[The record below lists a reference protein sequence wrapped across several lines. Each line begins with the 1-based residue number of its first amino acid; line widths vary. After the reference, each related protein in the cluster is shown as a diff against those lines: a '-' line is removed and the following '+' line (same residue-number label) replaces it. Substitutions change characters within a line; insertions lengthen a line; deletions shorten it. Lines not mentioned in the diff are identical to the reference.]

1 MSPSVFHCHC
11 LKVKSST
18 TDMYH
23 GHQIIDPNHRSVDSG
38 SEHVIPANAAITAS
52 LGSLFWEDSSI
63 SSNADLR
70 FSYQSHRQRSRIFPC
85 ASSSD
90 FLPRPCPRQNVNT
103 YDLLF
108 SPSLLKSSI
117 ILIISFLPSLAST
130 FFPPRLILTF
140 SSARTCNSLFINKC
154 RIFRHTKTPQSDPF
168 SCSGLSAR
176 LMKFSGLFSK

>member
-1 MSPSVFHCHC
+1 MSVTRR
-11 LKVKSST
+11 VNT
-18 TDMYH
+18 
-23 GHQIIDPNHRSVDSG
+23 
-38 SEHVIPANAAITAS
+38 AITAS
-52 LGSLFWEDSSI
+52 LGSLFGEDSST
-63 SSNADLR
+63 SSNGDLR
-70 FSYQSHRQRSRIFPC
+70 FSYQSPSAF
-85 ASSSD
+85 AN
-90 FLPRPCPRQNVNT
+90 LPLSFKLRLPSNANT

-108 SPSLLKSSI
+108 SPSFLKSSI

-176 LMKFSGLFSK
+176 LMNLSGLFSRAASF